1 MKTSKVVFTA
11 LILSIVLITSCSDAG
26 RPEVSSFELGYENSK
41 TGVPGGELHMDAEV
55 LAEGKIDVIQVGIHP
70 EMDHKKG
77 SARLESS
84 AEGWEFD
91 TTYTKFS
98 GLKNTDFHEHIE
110 IPEDAEPGHYHFH
123 FSVTDMEGYQESYEE
138 EFELVIEEK

>member
-1 MKTSKVVFTA
+1 
-11 LILSIVLITSCSDAG
+11 
-26 RPEVSSFELGYENSK
+26 
-41 TGVPGGELHMDAEV
+41 MDAEV
-55 LAEGKIDVIQVGIHP
+55 FAEGKIDVIQVGIHP

-77 SARLESS
+77 SVRLDGV

-110 IPEDAEPGHYHFH
+110 IPEGAEPGHYHFH
-123 FSVTDMEGYQESYEE
+123 FMVTDMEGYQESYED